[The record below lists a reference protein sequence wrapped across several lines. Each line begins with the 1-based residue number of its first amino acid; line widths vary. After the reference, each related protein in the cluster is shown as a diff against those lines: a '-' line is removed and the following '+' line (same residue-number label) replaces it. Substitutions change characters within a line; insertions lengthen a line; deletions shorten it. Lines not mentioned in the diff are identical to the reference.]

1 MKQREKKRRKK
12 KMSFWLKLL
21 IIIVIGAGFYLFA
34 SMPLFDVK
42 SFEITGNSYY
52 SDDEIMTMGNCT
64 TGGNIFWGS
73 SIGEIKGRLEKDPYM
88 EKVRV
93 KRILPDKIKIEIT
106 ERAQTAAVVYGEN
119 YVVIDSEEIVL
130 RKTEVEPQLTL
141 IRGLTISG
149 IEVGEPIEVEEKV
162 KMRQIMDLISAM
174 NENDMYFKAIELY
187 EAGVKAYVLDNLVCE
202 GTTQSITEAMTSGN
216 LQKTIIK
223 LFDSNIERGTIN
235 VSGDEYI
242 SFSPEFD

>member
-1 MKQREKKRRKK
+1 MKQRDNKRRKK
-12 KMSFWLKLL
+12 RMGFWPKFL
-21 IIIVIGAGFYLFA
+21 IVVITGVVIYLFA
-34 SMPLFDVK
+34 SSSMFDVK
-42 SFEITGNSYY
+42 SFEVTGNSYY
-52 SDDEIMTMGNCT
+52 SDDEIITMGNCS

-73 SIGEIKGRLEKDPYM
+73 NVGDIKNRLEKDPYM

-93 KRILPDKIKIEIT
+93 KRVLPDKIRIEIT
-106 ERAQTAAVVYGEN
+106 ERTQVAAVVYGEN
-119 YVVIDSEEIVL
+119 YVVIDSEETVL

-162 KMRQIMDLISAM
+162 SMRQIMDLITSM
-174 NENDMYFKAIELY
+174 KENDMYFKAVELY

-242 SFSPEFD
+242 SFSPELD